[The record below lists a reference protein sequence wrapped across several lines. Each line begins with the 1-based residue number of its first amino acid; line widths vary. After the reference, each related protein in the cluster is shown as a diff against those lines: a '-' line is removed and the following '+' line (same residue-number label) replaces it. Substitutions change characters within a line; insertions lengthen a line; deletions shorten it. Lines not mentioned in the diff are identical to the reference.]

1 MYIHCTLLPS
11 YLGHGANVLQDLV
24 LVIFRVLMLVSQ
36 EKSCSHFLSLVLL
49 HLSGGHQT
57 VYNIVCVCVCVRE
70 RERKGEKEGGE
81 EVGVC
86 VGESERE
93 RTNRDSIYIDC
104 CRQTHFPFNKLSQCV
119 FHMKLNT
126 HNVHCTITCTCI
138 YTLYTCTCI
147 IYILCVF

>member
-70 RERKGEKEGGE
+70 REEGGE
-81 EVGVC
+81 GRRRGSGSVC
-86 VGESERE
+86 G
-93 RTNRDSIYIDC
+93 
-104 CRQTHFPFNKLSQCV
+104 
-119 FHMKLNT
+119 
-126 HNVHCTITCTCI
+126 
-138 YTLYTCTCI
+138 
-147 IYILCVF
+147 

>member
-1 MYIHCTLLPS
+1 M
-11 YLGHGANVLQDLV
+11 
-24 LVIFRVLMLVSQ
+24 
-36 EKSCSHFLSLVLL
+36 
-49 HLSGGHQT
+49 
-57 VYNIVCVCVCVRE
+57 
-70 RERKGEKEGGE
+70 
-81 EVGVC
+81 GVC

-138 YTLYTCTCI
+138 YTRIYMYMYYIHTVCI
-147 IYILCVF
+147 LM